1 MLQESIADPRADPS
15 TADLVLERLPNGEF
29 AWLRPESGHSA
40 PSEPPVHSPSRRD
53 RPRICPVCRRQRPL
67 QPRRIRIR
75 RGVGRAHGP
84 PAHSPR
90 LTARRGGFP
99 MTPVWCF
106 LFWLAIAIWALFVL
120 SSVSWEITR

>member
-1 MLQESIADPRADPS
+1 
-15 TADLVLERLPNGEF
+15 
-29 AWLRPESGHSA
+29 
-40 PSEPPVHSPSRRD
+40 
-53 RPRICPVCRRQRPL
+53 L

-84 PAHSPR
+84 PGQAPR
-90 LTARRGGFP
+90 LTARRGGSP
-99 MTPVWCF
+99 MTPVWCC